1 MTGTNGPLRRKH
13 PEGEYPGGQRAKR
26 RGPAIYRRGLF
37 RNSHYSTNSLRTR
50 RAFKLAFGLTT
61 LLIRIVLAGLLALT
75 AGILLLLSGLLAA
88 ALLLA
93 RLLSRILV
101 LLARV
106 RILVSHHD
114 LPF

>member
-13 PEGEYPGGQRAKR
+13 PEGKRAKTKEEAPPFTGEASSATHTTPR
-26 RGPAIYRRGLF
+26 IHF
-37 RNSHYSTNSLRTR
+37 RTR

-93 RLLSRILV
+93 RLLSRILI